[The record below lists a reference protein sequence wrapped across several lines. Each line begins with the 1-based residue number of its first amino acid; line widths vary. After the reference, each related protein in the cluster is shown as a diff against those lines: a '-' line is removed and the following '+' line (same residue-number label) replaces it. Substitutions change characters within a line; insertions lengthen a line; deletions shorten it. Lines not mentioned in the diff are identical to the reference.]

1 MVRRMA
7 LIPAEEVLAHTLATE
22 FLPAS
27 NLRGEVAGAA
37 WRYLLPTMEH
47 ERVVCLGR
55 PPRATLRT
63 LAAAAREVVLI
74 DPGQRSLPGVR
85 IVPASDAPAWLAD
98 ELPGSVDLLWV
109 ADRWSHRPLT
119 SGDTAALRRLLT
131 ASAAIVVESRVDPA
145 RIGGPAPMAPVGGD
159 RPWSW
164 LRARPDRGEVRSA
177 VSQEDEDSSA
187 ALRERGLAGPA
198 VRLPG
203 PRRFHRL
210 PDRLLGRWRRRWLG
224 IVVPDGTSPPPHPP
238 TYLLELARAADLDLS
253 GWRCALSATGD
264 YNTQKVLL
272 LLTPPDQ
279 RRPTVI
285 VKLTRDATVVPRLE
299 TERDALRDLEAMG
312 LATDGRIP
320 RVLFAGRHAGLAVV
334 GETVV
339 EGRPFDR
346 ASETATRP
354 VEDAAAWL
362 TELGVRSTRPAAAV
376 EVAAAMDELLAR
388 FVSLCRPDDAL
399 LERLRAAVE
408 AIRGSEAPFP
418 LVFQHGDPGTWNLLV
433 REDGSAV
440 VLDWENAD
448 AAGMPLWD
456 LFYLLRSHAVG
467 TGRRSGT
474 RRRMHAIE
482 RYLFDASPLSE
493 LVVGS
498 VHAYA
503 DRLGLERALIEPLF
517 HLCWMH
523 QALKE
528 ATRVAPGRVHG
539 AHYNRLLRLGLERR
553 TAPTLQ
559 RLFGPAA

>member
-1 MVRRMA
+1 MA
-7 LIPAEEVLAHTLATE
+7 LIPGEEVLAHTLGTE

-55 PPRATLRT
+55 PPHATLRT

-74 DPGQRSLPGVR
+74 EPGRRPVSAVR
-85 IVPASDAPAWLAD
+85 TVPAAGAAGWLAG
-98 ELPGSVDLLWV
+98 EPAESVDLLWV
-109 ADRWSHRPLT
+109 ADRWTHRPLT
-119 SGDTAALRRLLT
+119 SVDAAALARLLAPT
-131 ASAAIVVESRVDPA
+131 AAIVVETRVDPSVS
-145 RIGGPAPMAPVGGD
+145 GGPALLATALRD
-159 RPWSW
+159 RPRAW
-164 LRARPDRGEVRSA
+164 LRVRPDRGEVRSA
-177 VSQEDEDSSA
+177 VSREDEGSTV

-203 PRRFHRL
+203 PRRFQRL

-224 IVVPDGTSPPPHPP
+224 IVLPVGTAPPPHPP
-238 TYLLELARAADLDLS
+238 TYLLELAGAGGLDLS

-279 RRPTVI
+279 GRPTVI

-312 LATDGRIP
+312 LAADGRVP

-334 GETVV
+334 GEAVV

-346 ASETATRP
+346 ASETAAP
-354 VEDAAAWL
+354 AVEDAAAWL
-362 TELGVRSTRPAAAV
+362 TELGARSARPAAAV
-376 EVAAAMDELLAR
+376 DVAGAMDALLAR

-399 LERLRAAVE
+399 VERLRAAVE
-408 AIRGSEAPFP
+408 AIRGSGEPFP

-467 TGRRSGT
+467 TGHRSGT

-482 RYLFDASPLSE
+482 RYLFDASPLSD

-503 DRLGLERALIEPLF
+503 DRLGIGRALIEPLF

-559 RLFGPAA
+559 RLFEPAA